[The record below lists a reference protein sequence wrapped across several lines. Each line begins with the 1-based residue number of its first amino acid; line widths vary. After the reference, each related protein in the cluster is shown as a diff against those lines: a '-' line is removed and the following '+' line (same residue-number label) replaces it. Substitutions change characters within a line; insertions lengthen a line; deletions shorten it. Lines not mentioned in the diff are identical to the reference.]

1 MNNIIDYIGIQ
12 PDTDF
17 ETNQLSEYDA
27 NITEKQQI
35 IIKANLIENIKKWIL
50 LDTNMKI
57 VNEKIKQIRIM
68 KNEIT
73 EEICNCMLK
82 QTNSTNLKNQNIK
95 FNDGELRFYEK
106 KEYSPLTFSYIKD
119 CLENILEDES
129 QIEFILDYLRDN
141 REISTSI
148 DIRRVAR
155 KKS

>member
-1 MNNIIDYIGIQ
+1 MNNIIEYIGLQ
-12 PDTDF
+12 PDTET
-17 ETNQLSEYDA
+17 ETNEVTEY
-27 NITEKQQI
+27 NTNLTEKQQI

-50 LDTNMKI
+50 LDTNMKM
-57 VNEKIKQIRIM
+57 VNEKIKQIRVM

-106 KEYSPLTFSYIKD
+106 KEYSPLTFSYIQD

-141 REISTSI
+141 RDITTSI
-148 DIRRVAR
+148 DIKRISR
-155 KKS
+155 KIT